1 MLIRVHALLDTPSCL
16 WNNAYYL
23 SLDDSLSLVVLTLA
37 VRRPVTVPSSQ
48 GSYCT
53 APMIVSQTYERV
65 INMKCMSVGF
75 FQLLFLLHVIKTLVC
90 IFSLYFTVQLKY
102 FDNSKREFKEYH
114 VFCKKKIISIF
125 CPIIFV
131 PFIERNT
138 KVFIGTSENSLH
150 AAILLYFIASYYRCV
165 EIANW

>member
-53 APMIVSQTYERV
+53 APMIVSQMYECV

-114 VFCKKKIISIF
+114 VFCKKKKKKISIF

-138 KVFIGTSENSLH
+138 QKTPCMLPF
-150 AAILLYFIASYYRCV
+150 YFIL
-165 EIANW
+165 

>member
-1 MLIRVHALLDTPSCL
+1 MLICVHALLDTPSCL

-23 SLDDSLSLVVLTLA
+23 SLDDSLSPVVLTLA

-102 FDNSKREFKEYH
+102 FDNSKREFKKYH
-114 VFCKKKIISIF
+114 VFCKKKKNLYF
-125 CPIIFV
+125 LPHNFV